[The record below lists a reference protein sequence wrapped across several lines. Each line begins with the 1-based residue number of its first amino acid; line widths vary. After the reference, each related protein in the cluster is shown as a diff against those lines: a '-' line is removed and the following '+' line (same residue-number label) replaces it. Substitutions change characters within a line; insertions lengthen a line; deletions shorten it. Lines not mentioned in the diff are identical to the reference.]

1 MTSPDA
7 LDRGALVYDAGT
19 HRLVAEGVGRV
30 VESPP
35 PESIDVSRLP
45 GARMVAL
52 AKLEDGATVAFAG
65 CARGSS
71 ARFAPGLEGVLFGR
85 GRDLSMASLGV
96 PAREVV
102 VEGETSDAQRFEQV
116 VVGRTDRGP
125 LRVHQV
131 LTFAGPDRD
140 VLLCSL
146 ACAGP
151 SCEGAKLAVEGQPP
165 DVPPPHVALRAF
177 FAAASHPRATA
188 VGGAL
193 VLALCA
199 AFILARRP
207 RPRPS

>member
-1 MTSPDA
+1 MTSPEKA
-7 LDRGALVYDAGT
+7 PLVYDAGS
-19 HRLVAEGVGRV
+19 HQLVAEGVGPI
-30 VESPP
+30 VESPA
-35 PESIDVSRLP
+35 PETIDVSRLP

-52 AKLEDGATVAFAG
+52 AKMEDGGAVAFAG

-102 VEGETSDAQRFEQV
+102 IERESSDAQRFEQV

-151 SCEGAKLAVEGQPP
+151 GCDRSVLAVEGQPP
-165 DVPPPHVALRAF
+165 DVPPPNIALRAF

-193 VLALCA
+193 VIVACA
-199 AFILARRP
+199 ALILARRP